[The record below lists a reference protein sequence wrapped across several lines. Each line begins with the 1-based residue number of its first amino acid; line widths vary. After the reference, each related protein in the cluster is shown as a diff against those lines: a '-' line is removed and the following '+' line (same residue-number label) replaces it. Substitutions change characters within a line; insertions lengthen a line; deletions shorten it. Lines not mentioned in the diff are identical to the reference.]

1 MPGVQQLGTAL
12 LLIALGLQA
21 STATPAPLSGREI
34 SRRADIAR
42 GSTPQQSSPD
52 LPLPNAHWIG
62 DLDGMVERRE
72 IRALVATD
80 FCFLQRGA
88 LEDCRASAPSETR
101 GTELERVVR
110 ERGDGRGE
118 KRGSTNRAV
127 RRQYLQILRVL
138 QARGGSVGKNRTA
151 RRTGGPLMRPT
162 GASSAAYRD
171 HWRAWERVRVSD
183 SSNWWL

>member
-1 MPGVQQLGTAL
+1 MPGVQQLETAL

-21 STATPAPLSGREI
+21 STATPARLSGREI
-34 SRRADIAR
+34 SCRADIASEATR
-42 GSTPQQSSPD
+42 QQPSPD

-62 DLDGMVERRE
+62 DLDGMVKRRE
-72 IRALVATD
+72 IRALAATD
-80 FCFLQRGA
+80 CCFLQRGS

-101 GTELERVVR
+101 GTEPE
-110 ERGDGRGE
+110 
-118 KRGSTNRAV
+118 
-127 RRQYLQILRVL
+127 RVL
-138 QARGGSVGKNRTA
+138 QARGGSVGRNGTA

-162 GASSAAYRD
+162 GASSAAYCD